1 MLKSTE
7 NVMADRKFSLL
18 ALEEKRWRQK
28 DEGVHCEFILYY
40 IFVFIELDKWQSWRV
55 TNAHPLNP
63 CSK

>member
-40 IFVFIELDKWQSWRV
+40 IFVFIELDKWQS
-55 TNAHPLNP
+55 
-63 CSK
+63 